1 MVAGLR
7 LPFARLGACFAT
19 CRHAP
24 STKMLALTLVFFGIS
39 TALRLALTDNLPPD
53 EAELVV
59 FAQNL
64 HGGYSE
70 QPPLY
75 TWMLWTVFQATGPGH
90 MGLAIVRGVLLLALV
105 GMTYLTAKLLVPD
118 RRFAIP
124 LAFSG
129 LLFPS
134 YGWHAVTYL
143 THSLLLSVAVMANVY
158 AIVRV
163 IREGRT
169 FDYLLLG
176 TAVGLG
182 LLAKYNFALVGLAAV
197 CAGLTISGVRWRV
210 LNVRLLLSLGVAV
223 LIALPHLEW
232 LMEWWDVVMVV
243 VRNKSNGIE
252 ELPYWEGV
260 TSGLWAL
267 ALSVAGG
274 MAIILPLFG
283 LLTRGTRRTEQEPAT
298 MWLGHFFG
306 ALVIAHVVLVVACG
320 VTRFQDRWL
329 QPLLLP
335 LPLWYF
341 ARMTPDSISAAQ
353 IRILKWTMAAVA
365 VGILAGQLM
374 QIAYVDRLPGRYD
387 MRVDYRRLAR
397 ELEDAQHGNATII
410 SWDREI
416 IGNLRVYM
424 PNAVMWYPCGVETFE
439 PRPGAVV
446 VMWDD
451 RLGDYPPWGLTPDL
465 DAKYGKAQLWP
476 TRLKTF
482 TLHPQSPEGRTAT
495 LFVYRLPRALVAG
508 QEAVPP
514 ILPPE
519 LSERIEAT
527 RHYGHKGQ

>member
-1 MVAGLR
+1 
-7 LPFARLGACFAT
+7 
-19 CRHAP
+19 
-24 STKMLALTLVFFGIS
+24 LTLAFTGVS
-39 TALRLALTDNLPPD
+39 TGLRLALTDNLPPD
-53 EAELVV
+53 EAEIVV
-59 FAQNL
+59 FAQTL
-64 HGGYSE
+64 RGGYSE

-75 TWMLWTVFQATGPGH
+75 TWMLWAVFQVTGPGH
-90 MGLAIVRGVLLLALV
+90 IGLAIVRGALLLALV
-105 GMTYLTAKLLVPD
+105 GVTYLTARLLVAD

-124 LAFSG
+124 LAFSA

-158 AIVRV
+158 AVVRV

-176 TAVGLG
+176 AAVGLG
-182 LLAKYNFALVGLAAV
+182 LLAKYNFALVGLAAL
-197 CAGLTISGVRWRV
+197 CAGLTISDVRWRLLNLRLV
-210 LNVRLLLSLGVAV
+210 LSVGIAG

-232 LMEWWDVVMVV
+232 LAEWWDVVMVV

-267 ALSVAGG
+267 ALCVVSGVALV
-274 MAIILPLFG
+274 LPLFG
-283 LLTRGTRRTEQEPAT
+283 LVTRGIQRTEQEPAT
-298 MWLGHFFG
+298 AWLGRFLA
-306 ALVIAHVVLVVACG
+306 ALLIAHVMLVFACG

-341 ARMTPDSISAAQ
+341 ARLTPDAIPASR
-353 IRILKWTMAAVA
+353 IRVLKWTIAAVA
-365 VGILAGQLM
+365 VGILAGQAL

-397 ELEDAQHGNATII
+397 ELEAAQHGQATII

-416 IGNLRVYM
+416 IGNLRVHM
-424 PNAVMWYPCGVETFE
+424 PDAVMWYPCGVETFE
-439 PRPGAVV
+439 PRPGPVV
-446 VMWDD
+446 VIWDD

-482 TLHPQSPEGRTAT
+482 TLYPQSPDGRTAT
-495 LFVYRLPRALVAG
+495 LFVYRLPRTLVAG
-508 QEAVPP
+508 QEAAPP

-527 RHYGHKGQ
+527 RHYRHKGQ